1 MASSTPPPP
10 PGSGSGSGGGGPGS
24 GSGGGGP
31 GSGSGG
37 GGPGSGS
44 GSGVSVSLTPLSP
57 AAPSTST
64 AAAGAVFSALPSCLM
79 PEAFT
84 GEGDFEDYLQ
94 QLTTAARL
102 SGWQTAT
109 TGNRPQNFALRLKGN
124 ALHFYT
130 TLTVAQQQ
138 NFDQLVAAFRTT
150 NTTNVEVLKAKLK
163 TARQQPNQTI
173 AAFLC
178 GVRTLARRV
187 YRGQPLIEE
196 QMVLTSF
203 IEGLHDS
210 QLRWEL
216 RKSKPAS
223 PVAALALAV
232 ELHAF
237 MEMDSSLRSGSQATV
252 NMVSATPPQPLMT
265 TASSS
270 QEDMMATL
278 IQTIRQEIQKVL
290 LQTNQNSSNSCSSS
304 TDGRSVRFNSPG
316 PNRQSANTNQIQN
329 YRNSNSNNDR
339 YNKNQNNTKKNS
351 GNQQNNR
358 YNSNRNTSNQ
368 QQNRNKAN
376 QEPCRHCNITNH
388 QSRDCQAC
396 FNCGRLG
403 HMSRECRAPRQNQNN
418 RQQNSNVNQN
428 SRNLNQD
435 RNANTSQ

>member
-1 MASSTPPPP
+1 MSSSSPPSR
-10 PGSGSGSGGGGPGS
+10 SGSPRSGGGGGLGPGSGGGG
-24 GSGGGGP
+24 
-31 GSGSGG
+31 
-37 GGPGSGS
+37 
-44 GSGVSVSLTPLSP
+44 SVSLTPLSP
-57 AAPSTST
+57 AATSTST

-94 QLTTAARL
+94 QFTTAATL

-109 TGNRPQNFALRLKGN
+109 ADNRPNFFALRLKGN

-150 NTTNVEVLKAKLK
+150 YTTNVEVLKAKLK
-163 TARQQPNQTI
+163 AARQQPNQTI

-178 GVRTLARRV
+178 DVRTLARRV

-203 IEGLHDS
+203 IEGLHDA

-216 RKSKPAS
+216 RKSKPAN
-223 PVAALALAV
+223 PDAALALAV

-237 MEMDSSLRSGSQATV
+237 MEMDPSLRSGSQAAV
-252 NMVSATPPQPLMT
+252 NMVSVTPSQPLMA
-265 TASSS
+265 TASTS
-270 QEDMMATL
+270 QEDMMGTL
-278 IQTIRQEIQKVL
+278 IQTIRQEIQKAL
-290 LQTNQNSSNSCSSS
+290 PQTNQNSSNSRSSS
-304 TDGRSVRFNSPG
+304 TDGRSVRFSSPG
-316 PNRQSANTNQIQN
+316 PNRQSASTNQNQN
-329 YRNSNSNNDR
+329 YRNSNNDNNR
-339 YNKNQNNTKKNS
+339 YNNNQNNRYNNS

-358 YNSNRNTSNQ
+358 YNNNRNTPNQ
-368 QQNRNKAN
+368 QQNRNNTN
-376 QEPCRHCNITNH
+376 QQPCSHCNRTNH

-418 RQQNSNVNQN
+418 RQQISNVNQN
-428 SRNLNQD
+428 SRNFNQD
-435 RNANTSQ
+435 RNANSSQQQNNLN

>member
-1 MASSTPPPP
+1 MTSTTPVSGSGSPGSGSSG
-10 PGSGSGSGGGGPGS
+10 GSGSGSA
-24 GSGGGGP
+24 SGG
-31 GSGSGG
+31 
-37 GGPGSGS
+37 
-44 GSGVSVSLTPLSP
+44 SVTLTPLTP

-64 AAAGAVFSALPSCLM
+64 AAAGAVISALPSCLM

-94 QLTTAARL
+94 QLTTAATL

-109 TGNRPQNFALRLKGN
+109 TDHRPDYFALRLKGN

-150 NTTNVEVLKAKLK
+150 YTTNVEVLKAKLK
-163 TARQQPNQTI
+163 AARQQPNQTI

-178 GVRTLARRV
+178 DIRTLARRV
-187 YRGQPLIEE
+187 HRGQPLIEE

-203 IEGLHDS
+203 IEGLHDA
-210 QLRWEL
+210 QHRWEL

-223 PVAALALAV
+223 PDAALVLAV

-237 MEMDSSLRSGSQATV
+237 MEMDPSLRSGSQATV
-252 NMVSATPPQPLMT
+252 NMVSATPPQPLMA
-265 TASSS
+265 TASTS
-270 QEDMMATL
+270 QEDMMGTL
-278 IQTIRQEIQKVL
+278 IQTIRQEIQKAL
-290 LQTNQNSSNSCSSS
+290 PQTNQNSSSSRSSS
-304 TDGRSVRFNSPG
+304 ADGRSVRFNSPE
-316 PNRQSANTNQIQN
+316 PNRQSANINQNKN
-329 YRNSNSNNDR
+329 YRNSNNNNR
-339 YNKNQNNTKKNS
+339 YNNS

-358 YNSNRNTSNQ
+358 YNNNRNTSNQ
-368 QQNRNKAN
+368 QQNRNNTN
-376 QEPCRHCNITNH
+376 QQPCRHCNRTNH

-418 RQQNSNVNQN
+418 RQQNSSVNQN
-428 SRNLNQD
+428 SQNFNQE
-435 RNANTSQ
+435 RNANSSQHQNTLN

>member
-1 MASSTPPPP
+1 MASSTP
-10 PGSGSGSGGGGPGS
+10 GSRSGLPRSG
-24 GSGGGGP
+24 
-31 GSGSGG
+31 GG

-44 GSGVSVSLTPLSP
+44 GSGASVSLTPIWP

-64 AAAGAVFSALPSCLM
+64 AAAGAVFAVLTSCLV

-84 GEGDFEDYLQ
+84 GERDFEGYLQ
-94 QLTTAARL
+94 QFTTAAQL
-102 SGWQTAT
+102 SGWQIAT
-109 TGNRPQNFALRLKGN
+109 TDNRSNYFALGLKGN

-150 NTTNVEVLKAKLK
+150 YTTNVEVLKAKLK
-163 TARQQPNQTI
+163 AARQQPNQTI

-178 GVRTLARRV
+178 DVRTLARRV

-223 PVAALALAV
+223 PDAVLTLAV

-237 MEMDSSLRSGSQATV
+237 MEMDPSLRSGSQTAV
-252 NMVSATPPQPLMT
+252 NMVSATPPQPMMA

-270 QEDMMATL
+270 QEDMIGTL
-278 IQTIRQEIQKVL
+278 IQTIRQGNQKTL
-290 LQTNQNSSNSCSSS
+290 PQTSQNSSIPRSSS
-304 TDGRSVRFNSPG
+304 GDGRSVRFNSPG
-316 PNRQSANTNQIQN
+316 PNRQSANTNQNQNQN
-329 YRNSNSNNDR
+329 YRNPNNNNR
-339 YNKNQNNTKKNS
+339 YKNNQNNRYNNS
-351 GNQQNNR
+351 DNQQNNR
-358 YNSNRNTSNQ
+358 YNNNRSTLNQ
-368 QQNRNKAN
+368 QQNRNN
-376 QEPCRHCNITNH
+376 TNRQPCRHCNRTNH
-388 QSRDCQAC
+388 QSRDWQAC

-403 HMSRECRAPRQNQNN
+403 HMSRESRAPRQSQSS
-418 RQQNSNVNQN
+418 RQQISNVNQI
-428 SRNLNQD
+428 SRNYNQG
-435 RNANTSQ
+435 RNTSSSQQQNNLN